1 MDTNKKI
8 KIVQNILHNE
18 KNLSFKGYAKSIFAG
33 QSNETL
39 FMFEYSKNIFNIE
52 NVIKA
57 MDNTMLLFIKNIMKY
72 NIFILNDYDKTNN
85 KLVIKIYLIVTC

>member
-8 KIVQNILHNE
+8 EMVQTILHNE
-18 KNLSFKGYAKSIFAG
+18 KDLSFEGYSTSIFAS
-33 QSNETL
+33 QNNEML
-39 FMFEYSKNIFNIE
+39 FIFEYSKNIFNIE

-57 MDNTMLLFIKNIMKY
+57 MDNTMLLFIKHIIRY
-72 NIFILNDYDKTNN
+72 NIFLLNDYDKTNN